1 MRILHIVGD
10 GRPGGGTTIV
20 TGLAERLAA
29 TGLCE
34 VHLASQ
40 SGSYALEPRP
50 GVTMHGVD
58 FSAGRFAPRMFRDLD
73 RAIWAAAPD
82 IIHAHGARAG
92 LPVTLLR
99 SARRLPLVY
108 TVHGYHFRGKRG
120 LARMLSM
127 RSEARI
133 ARQAALNL
141 FVSRSDHDTA
151 RRHGFLADDAGRVI
165 HNGIDLNGIPL
176 PAQGDTR
183 CIGFLG
189 RLSHPKNPLMAV
201 AVLDLLRNEGFR
213 LLMVGGGEMEGLV
226 HAAIA
231 ARGLKALVEVTGP
244 LPRDRAL
251 ARIREVG
258 VLLLPSLWEGLPVAP
273 LEAMAM
279 DIPVVAAQTGGI
291 PEVVLDG
298 ETGLLVPRQD
308 PVAYAAAIRR
318 LADDGALRTRL
329 VGNARGRLLTEF
341 SQDRMV
347 RQHLDAYRDLVG
359 HDLVGTQAP

>member
-1 MRILHIVGD
+1 VA
-10 GRPGGGTTIV
+10 
-20 TGLAERLAA
+20 GLAERLAA
-29 TGLCE
+29 MGVCD

-50 GVTMHGVD
+50 GVTMHGID
-58 FSAGRFAPRMFRDLD
+58 FAAGRFAPRMFRDLD
-73 RAIWAAAPD
+73 RVIRTAAPHV
-82 IIHAHGARAG
+82 IHAHGARAG
-92 LPVTLLR
+92 LPVTFLR
-99 SARRLPLVY
+99 SARRLALVY
-108 TVHGYHFRGKRG
+108 TVHGYHFRGKQG
-120 LARMLSM
+120 LVRLLSM
-127 RSEARI
+127 RSEAKI
-133 ARQAALNL
+133 AGRAALNL
-141 FVSRSDHDTA
+141 FVSQSDRDIA
-151 RRHGFLADDAGRVI
+151 RQQRFIPSDAGRII
-165 HNGIDLNGIPL
+165 HNGIDIDSL
-176 PAQGDTR
+176 PPSGGGDPR

-189 RLSHPKNPLMAV
+189 RLSHPKNPLMAI
-201 AVLDLLRNEGFR
+201 AVLDQLRSEGFR
-213 LLMVGGGEMEGLV
+213 LLMVGGGEMEEQV
-226 HAAIA
+226 RAAITA
-231 ARGLKALVEVTGP
+231 KGLQALVEVTGS

-251 ARIREVG
+251 ARIREVS